1 MKAIIVGAGILGAST
16 AFHLARAGAQVTVF
30 DRDDAG
36 RATAAGAGIV
46 CPWISAHENQAW
58 HAIAAGGAR
67 YYPELVADL
76 ATDLADRGE
85 ADVGYRRVG
94 LLCVPDT
101 PGQLDAVEARL
112 AARRNAAPE
121 MGTIRRLT
129 SSEAQARFPALRPG
143 PATLV
148 EGGARVNGRLMAAAL
163 LRAAQRHGAEVIHGA
178 PDLATSNGA
187 IAGVRHQGRLFE
199 ADTVAVTAG
208 AWAPALLAPL
218 GIALHV
224 VPQKGQIV
232 HLRLA
237 GADTSTWPVLQ
248 PMNSFYLLTFDDSRI
263 VVGATRETGSG
274 FDHRV
279 TAEGQAAVL
288 NVGLA
293 VAPGLADAELIET
306 RIGFRPMAPDELP
319 LLGAAPIPGLF
330 IGNGL
335 GPTGLTMGPYAGRLL
350 AGAMLGQT
358 PEIPLA
364 PYAPLRA

>member
-1 MKAIIVGAGILGAST
+1 MKAIVVGAGILGAST
-16 AFHLARAGAQVTVF
+16 AFHLAKSGAQVTVF

-46 CPWISAHENQAW
+46 CPWISAHENPAW
-58 HAIAAGGAR
+58 HAIAGGGAR
-67 YYPELVADL
+67 YYPDLVAEL
-76 ATDLADRGE
+76 AAQGE
-85 ADVGYRRVG
+85 TDVGYRRVG

-121 MGTIRRLT
+121 MGIVRRLT
-129 SSEAQARFPALRPG
+129 AEQAIARFPALRPG
-143 PATLV
+143 PATLI

-163 LRAAQRHGAEVIHGA
+163 LRAAQRHGAEVVHGA
-178 PDLATSNGA
+178 PDLATANGA

-199 ADTVAVTAG
+199 ADVLAVTAG

-218 GIALHV
+218 GITLNV

-232 HLRLA
+232 HLRLP
-237 GADTSTWPVLQ
+237 GVDTSTWPVLQ
-248 PMNSFYLLTFDDSRI
+248 PMNAFYLLTFDDSR
-263 VVGATRETGSG
+263 VVIGATRETGSG

-279 TAEGQAAVL
+279 TAEGQATVL

-306 RIGFRPMAPDELP
+306 RIGFRPMSPDELP
-319 LLGAAPIPGLF
+319 LLGAAPVPGLF

-335 GPTGLTMGPYAGRLL
+335 GPTGLTMGPFAGRLL
-350 AGAMLGQT
+350 ADTMLGRA
-358 PEIPLA
+358 PEIDLA

>member
-16 AFHLARAGAQVTVF
+16 AFHLASVGAQVTVF

-67 YYPELVADL
+67 YYPELIADL
-76 ATDLADRGE
+76 AAQGE
-85 ADVGYRRVG
+85 TDVGYRRVG

-101 PGQLDAVEARL
+101 PSQLDAVEARL

-121 MGTIRRLT
+121 MGIVRRLT
-129 SSEAQARFPALRPG
+129 SDEAQARFPALRPG

-178 PDLATSNGA
+178 PDLATANGA
-187 IAGVRHQGRLFE
+187 IAGVRHQGRLHE

-218 GIALHV
+218 GITLNV

-237 GADTSTWPVLQ
+237 GADTSHWPVLQ
-248 PMNSFYLLTFDDSRI
+248 PMNAFYLLTFDDSRI

-293 VAPGLADAELIET
+293 VAPGLANAELIET
-306 RIGFRPMAPDELP
+306 RIGFRPMPPDELP
-319 LLGAAPIPGLF
+319 LLGAAAPIPGLF

-350 AGAMLGQT
+350 ADAMLARP